1 MEMIINLDELKT
13 KAIWLKCDGTIEYIE
28 PDKSGV
34 INLEQLQ
41 EAVGGYVEICPQ
53 NTVKNAY
60 LFVDEEGLLKH
71 KRLNL
76 LCKKMFGF
84 DIVGDALL
92 VSDEMVR

>member
-1 MEMIINLDELKT
+1 MGMINLNVLKT

-53 NTVKNAY
+53 NTVKNAF

-71 KRLNL
+71 KRYNL
-76 LCKKMFGF
+76 LCKGLFGI

-92 VSDEMVR
+92 VSDKMVR